1 MDVILL
7 VFDNATTVIRED
19 IVVCV
24 VTKPK
29 LKLSISGHK
38 RPILN
43 FMMSANAYSVIWFY
57 CYTRP
62 SSPY

>member
-24 VTKPK
+24 ATESK
-29 LKLSISGHK
+29 LTLSI
-38 RPILN
+38 
-43 FMMSANAYSVIWFY
+43 SVIWFY
-57 CYTRP
+57 CYTKA